1 MHAVVVNV
9 TINDPHAAERALHDQ
24 LVPRVS
30 QLPGFVTGYWTIKDN
45 TGLTMLIF
53 ETEETA
59 TRMSQQAHA
68 TVPPAMTFKGV
79 EVRDIAAHA

>member
-1 MHAVVVNV
+1 MYAVVVNV
-9 TINDPHAAERALHDQ
+9 TINDPDAAELALHEQ

-53 ETEETA
+53 ETEDA
-59 TRMSQQAHA
+59 ANRMSQQAQA
-68 TVPPAMTFKGV
+68 TVPPAMTFKEV
-79 EVRDIAAHA
+79 EVREIAAHA

>member
-9 TINDPHAAERALHDQ
+9 TINDPHAAERALREQ

-30 QLPGFVTGYWTIKDN
+30 QLPEFVTGYWTIKDN

-53 ETEETA
+53 DTEDA
-59 TRMSQQAHA
+59 ANRMSRDAEA
-68 TVPPAMTFKGV
+68 TVPPAMTLRAA
-79 EVRDIAAHA
+79 EVREIAAHA

>member
-53 ETEETA
+53 ETEEAA
-59 TRMSQQAHA
+59 TRMSQQAQA

-79 EVRDIAAHA
+79 EVREIAAHA